1 MLKKNVALIGF
12 DLEVLELL
20 ESSGNYNIVGY
31 FDMEKKEYDDAQY
44 LGRDTSFEKFS
55 KDIDEVVLSMDM
67 PLVRE
72 KMYALY
78 EGKIKSFMAH
88 DGANISKRSKIGIGT
103 VIQCGALVSAY
114 AKLGKGCFVNHDA
127 SIHHESSLGD
137 FSIIAPGARVLGRV
151 SIGENCYIGA
161 SSTIKEGVKIGSNVT
176 IGAGAVVVND
186 IEDNSTVV
194 GNPAKRYL

>member
-20 ESSGNYNIVGY
+20 ESNENYHIVGY
-31 FDMEKKEYDDAQY
+31 FDMEKKEYDDVQY
-44 LGRDTSFEKFS
+44 LGTDASFEKFF

-67 PLVRE
+67 PLIRE
-72 KMYALY
+72 KMYGIY
-78 EGKIKSFMAH
+78 KEKIHTFIAH
-88 DGANISKRSKIGIGT
+88 KDANISKRSKIGIGT
-103 VIQCGALVSAY
+103 VIQCGAFVSAY
-114 AKLGKGCFVNHDA
+114 AKLGKGCFVNYDA
-127 SIHHESSLGD
+127 GIHHESSLGD
-137 FSIIAPGARVLGRV
+137 FSIVAPGARVLGRV